1 MCVFAV
7 SPGGRNL
14 ALPSTFL
21 GMAQRTTGQRS
32 EGKSSPDFDPRDRL
46 ILALYAEL
54 KAERETRAAL
64 EDALAHGVVSL
75 EILQAIISDPVPVV
89 TEEDIVRIERVLAL
103 DAARSAIL
111 AKDAPTVR
119 GLRGG
124 G

>member
-1 MCVFAV
+1 M
-7 SPGGRNL
+7 
-14 ALPSTFL
+14 
-21 GMAQRTTGQRS
+21 
-32 EGKSSPDFDPRDRL
+32 

-89 TEEDIVRIERVLAL
+89 TEEDIVRIEWVLAL

>member
-1 MCVFAV
+1 
-7 SPGGRNL
+7 
-14 ALPSTFL
+14 
-21 GMAQRTTGQRS
+21 MAQRTTGQRS

-46 ILALYAEL
+46 ILALCAEL

-75 EILQAIISDPVPVV
+75 EILQAVISDPVPVV

-119 GLRGG
+119 DLRGG